1 MFSKLARG
9 FAISAL
15 AAGMASVGAALF
27 TSSPLAVASA
37 ATVGGVV
44 SDELASFTFSSAA
57 GAPTVLTWE
66 NFDGPNG
73 TNISGTNPDWGPG
86 VWRSLGG
93 TWRIQGNQADST
105 SSSLGSINVHT
116 PGLVDAAV
124 EITLDR
130 FGSTT
135 FDAGL
140 LFNDNDY
147 SVLILRYQS
156 AANGTL
162 ALYNWNGGYTLMS
175 SISNLYPGGI
185 ATAPATVTLRARS
198 NGAQVD
204 SFIDGVL
211 AFSYTL
217 SPAEQ
222 TIYKSPTHDG
232 YGMWAEFDTTTKFDD
247 FHIDTP

>member
-9 FAISAL
+9 LTIGAL

-44 SDELASFTFSSAA
+44 PDELASFAFPSTT

-105 SSSLGSINVHT
+105 SSGLGSINVHS

-156 AANGTL
+156 AGNGTL

-217 SPAEQ
+217 TPAEQ